1 MLESIGPEFRKLTT
15 IHLGGKGLAL
25 LEPET
30 EADLGLLEERARQ
43 HGGSLFYLG
52 RGSNLLA
59 REGAL
64 AIVAVSMRC
73 WRGLEILRK
82 EGASTLVYAQS
93 GVPLARLLRFCAQ
106 SGLSGLEGLTG
117 IPGNVGG
124 ACAMNAGSFG
134 DAIGPRLHALE
145 VWDGESIRQ
154 LGRDQLVVAYRS
166 LKLAN
171 SSHMPLITAGIF
183 ALTTSAKSVILGRMN
198 LNYIEKKS
206 RQPLDAWSAGCAF
219 KNPPDQAAGR
229 LLEAAGFRGRELG
242 GMQFSLKHANFLVNT
257 GKGSPAAALEL
268 LGQAREEVHKRSGIW
283 LEPEIKIIP

>member
-1 MLESIGPEFRKLTT
+1 MLESTGPEFRRLTT
-15 IHLGGKGLAL
+15 IHLGGTGLAL

-30 EADLGLLEERARQ
+30 EADLGILEERARK
-43 HGGSLFYLG
+43 HGGRLFYLG

-59 REGAL
+59 RDGSL

-73 WRGLEILRK
+73 WRRLEIIRSD
-82 EGASTLVYAQS
+82 GASALVYAQA
-93 GVPLARLLRFCAQ
+93 GVPIARLLRFCAQ
-106 SGLSGLEGLTG
+106 NDLSGLEGLTG

-134 DAIGPRLHALE
+134 DAIGSRLHALE
-145 VWDGESIRQ
+145 VWDGKSIRQ

-171 SSHMPLITAGIF
+171 SSQMPLITAGIF

-198 LNYIEKKS
+198 LNYMEKKS

-229 LLEAAGFRGRELG
+229 LLEAAGLRGRELG
-242 GMQFSLKHANFLVNT
+242 GMQFSPKHANFLVNT
-257 GKGSPAAALEL
+257 GKGSAAAALEL
-268 LGQAREEVHKRSGIW
+268 LWQAREEVHKRSGIW